1 VSFVDLH
8 FHLLP
13 AVDDGPSSIEQS
25 IELARAS
32 VADGTGTVV
41 ATPHVH
47 PQHIS
52 APREIAAR
60 VAELVARLR
69 REQIPLEVVTGGE
82 LAMTAADPLAHA
94 ELESIAQGP
103 PGARWLLLEAP
114 FDGLDERYTAVADE
128 LRLQGFEILVAHP
141 ERALW
146 TRVTDAVLLHELRSG
161 SALQLTSGS
170 LVGEFGE
177 PERGR
182 ALQLLGS
189 TPRVVIASDA
199 HGETRM
205 PSLTA
210 AVDALRGEGIA
221 EPERFVEA
229 YPRALLE
236 RGLTAAWGA
245 SEDAA

>member
-146 TRVTDAVLLHELRSG
+146 TRVTDGAVARAPLRQRAAADVGVAGRRVRRAGTRPGVAAAGLHAACGNRL
-161 SALQLTSGS
+161 
-170 LVGEFGE
+170 
-177 PERGR
+177 GR
-182 ALQLLGS
+182 A
-189 TPRVVIASDA
+189 R
-199 HGETRM
+199 
-205 PSLTA
+205 
-210 AVDALRGEGIA
+210 
-221 EPERFVEA
+221 
-229 YPRALLE
+229 
-236 RGLTAAWGA
+236 
-245 SEDAA
+245 